1 MSTVLVVDDEPA
13 FRSLYRLWLEA
24 TGFEVRVAPDGV
36 EGMASVL
43 TEGWP
48 DAVLMDVN
56 MPRLD
61 GVELCRLLRRADAD
75 VPLVLVSSRDDLASL
90 GRYAGASAVLP
101 KPSSPDELSATLHG
115 LLPAPPA
122 ARAA

>member
-1 MSTVLVVDDEPA
+1 MPTVLIVDDAPA

-36 EGMASVL
+36 EGLASIL
-43 TEGWP
+43 IDGWP
-48 DAVLMDVN
+48 AAVLMDVN

-61 GVELCRLLRRADAD
+61 GVELCRLLRRAGPD
-75 VPLVLVSSRDDLASL
+75 VPLVLVSSRDDLAVL
-90 GRYAGASAVLP
+90 GRYAGASAVLT
-101 KPSSPDELSATLHG
+101 KPSSAAELSETLHG

-122 ARAA
+122 VRAA